1 MSADHNFYHRDLADP
16 LVELRVIRALGI
28 RLLTSLENKLHSPMY
43 WSVEVALQSEVV
55 GVGAPVVLN
64 TKLLN
69 LLGVWIEDI
78 FAQLA
83 TGVRQW
89 NVLDLPV
96 NTSISQVVPDVET
109 FLPKNDLSIVRVVI
123 LLGGVKITEHK
134 GKGDILV

>member
-1 MSADHNFYHRDLADP
+1 
-16 LVELRVIRALGI
+16 
-28 RLLTSLENKLHSPMY
+28 MY

-96 NTSISQVVPDVET
+96 NTSISQVVSDVET
-109 FLPKNDLSIVRVVI
+109 LLPKNDLSIVGVVI
-123 LLGGVKITEHK
+123 LLCGVKITEHE
-134 GKGDILV
+134 GEGDILV

>member
-1 MSADHNFYHRDLADP
+1 
-16 LVELRVIRALGI
+16 
-28 RLLTSLENKLHSPMY
+28 MY

-64 TKLLN
+64 AKLLN
-69 LLGVWIEDI
+69 LLGIWIEDI

-89 NVLDLPV
+89 NVLDLSV
-96 NTSISQVVPDVET
+96 NTSISQVVSDVET
-109 FLPKNDLSIVRVVI
+109 LLPKNDLSIVGVVI
-123 LLGGVKITEHK
+123 LLCGVKITEHK